1 MNKPKNKP
9 AQNQE
14 LLKFREDM
22 EQMRLQVVE
31 LELKARYWKAQ
42 YEIRHYS
49 LQYDKIQPEYEV
61 YLQKEVEARK
71 EAMEK
76 LRQQIEATKGLE
88 IKDDQGN
95 SVNVNEAIPQE
106 QEAE

>member
-1 MNKPKNKP
+1 
-9 AQNQE
+9 
-14 LLKFREDM
+14 
-22 EQMRLQVVE
+22 
-31 LELKARYWKAQ
+31 
-42 YEIRHYS
+42 
-49 LQYDKIQPEYEV
+49 
-61 YLQKEVEARK
+61 
-71 EAMEK
+71 MEK

>member
-1 MNKPKNKP
+1 
-9 AQNQE
+9 
-14 LLKFREDM
+14 
-22 EQMRLQVVE
+22 
-31 LELKARYWKAQ
+31 
-42 YEIRHYS
+42 

>member
-1 MNKPKNKP
+1 M
-9 AQNQE
+9 
-14 LLKFREDM
+14 
-22 EQMRLQVVE
+22 
-31 LELKARYWKAQ
+31 
-42 YEIRHYS
+42 
-49 LQYDKIQPEYEV
+49 QYDKIQPEYEV